1 MQTPSLASQLLKKVL
16 SDEIDHSFLFVD
28 PIESADLSDPCFANA
43 DTWIF
48 RDMQIPNQK
57 SFLWPQKPNQLYKN
71 VVLFFPKSKEKAIW
85 LIDLLKSILPPKT
98 TIYFVG
104 ENKGG
109 IKSSGKL
116 LANQLDNIVKIA
128 SGKHCVLMRGILNDS
143 AASAIN
149 FQQSDYQINDKN
161 IAVASLPGVF
171 SFKELDHGTKL
182 LLSNL
187 PTNISGK
194 VLDFACGCGVIGSY
208 IKKYH
213 PDCQIDMCDIDA
225 LAIESSKQ
233 TLLINQLVGS
243 VVISDGLT
251 KISSNYQWIFSNP
264 PFHTGIK
271 IDYHI
276 TERFIKDCKNVLTT
290 NGRLYI
296 VANRFLKY
304 AQILQDHFNC
314 VDVVAED
321 NKFKVYCAFNR

>member
-16 SDEIDHSFLFVD
+16 SDEIDDSFLFVD
-28 PIESADLSDPCFANA
+28 PIDSTDLADPSFATA
-43 DTWIF
+43 DAWIF
-48 RDMQIPNQK
+48 RDMQLTTNQT
-57 SFLWPQKPNQLYKN
+57 FLWPAKPTKPYKN
-71 VVLFFPKSKEKAIW
+71 VVLFFPKSKEKALW
-85 LIDLLKSILPPKT
+85 LIDLLKSILLPKT
-98 TIYFVG
+98 TVYFVG

-109 IKSSGKL
+109 IKSSAKL
-116 LANQLDNIVKIA
+116 LAGQLDGIVKIA
-128 SGKHCVLMRGILNDS
+128 SGKHSVLMRGNLSDS
-143 AASAIN
+143 QAPQVS
-149 FQQSDYQINDKN
+149 FQKSLYQIANN
-161 IAVASLPGVF
+161 AIEVASLPGVF
-171 SFKELDHGTKL
+171 SHKELDHGTRL
-182 LLSNL
+182 LLENL

-208 IKKYH
+208 IKKYY
-213 PDCQIDMCDIDA
+213 PDSQIDMCDIDS
-225 LAIESSKQ
+225 LAIESAKQ
-233 TLLINQLVGS
+233 TLNINQLVGS

-304 AQILQDHFNC
+304 AQILQDHFKC
-314 VDVVAED
+314 VEVVAED
-321 NKFKVYCAFNR
+321 NKFKVYCAYNR

>member
-1 MQTPSLASQLLKKVL
+1 MQTPSLASQLLKKIL

-28 PIESADLSDPCFANA
+28 PIDNTDLSDPCFANS
-43 DTWIF
+43 DVWVF
-48 RDMQIPNQK
+48 RDMQIPNLT
-57 SFLWPQKPNQLYKN
+57 SFLWPQQPNKPYKN

-109 IKSSGKL
+109 IKSSAKL
-116 LANQLDNIVKIA
+116 LAGQLDNIVKIA
-128 SGKHCVLMRGILNDS
+128 SGKHCVLMRGVLNHNQ
-143 AASAIN
+143 ASTIN
-149 FQQSDYQINDKN
+149 FQQSDYQINDNN

-182 LLSNL
+182 LLENL
-187 PTNISGK
+187 PVNISGK

-208 IKKYH
+208 IKKYY
-213 PDCQIDMCDIDA
+213 PDSQIDMCDIDS

-233 TLLINQLVGS
+233 TLSINQLVGS

-276 TERFIKDCKNVLTT
+276 TECFIKDCKNVLTT

-304 AQILQDHFNC
+304 AQILQDHFNN